1 GHKNIAITT
10 SVYSHLLEEKFN
22 EEDKKTT
29 KILESM

>member
-1 GHKNIAITT
+1 TT

>member
-1 GHKNIAITT
+1 T

>member
-1 GHKNIAITT
+1 
-10 SVYSHLLEEKFN
+10 VYSHLLEEKFN

>member
-1 GHKNIAITT
+1 
-10 SVYSHLLEEKFN
+10 YSHLLEEKFN